1 MKGFRGIIVSL
12 AAIWVSTVLQQSIAH
27 RVDILSATPDFLL
40 ITLSCLCMYTSRMG
54 GALLGFLVG
63 LAAGAITGANLS
75 QFIFSRTIV
84 GFLDAWSRTF
94 GLDPNFIAAAVNGF
108 AVTIVAQLILMFF
121 APPSGI
127 TAFLGATIVSAM
139 VNGVLA
145 VPVHALLRKIL
156 GPQVA

>member
-1 MKGFRGIIVSL
+1 MKGFRGFAVVVL
-12 AAIWVSTVLQQSIAH
+12 AIWVSAVLQQSVAH
-27 RVDILSATPDFLL
+27 RVDIWTATPDFLL
-40 ITLSCLCMYTSRMG
+40 VTLSCLCMYASRIG
-54 GALLGFLVG
+54 GALIGFLVG

-75 QFIFSRTIV
+75 QFIFSRTIT
-84 GFLDAWSRTF
+84 GFLDAWSRSF

-108 AVTIVAQLILMFF
+108 AVTVIAQLILMFF

-127 TAFLGATIVSAM
+127 AAFLGATILSAM

-145 VPVHALLRKIL
+145 VPVHALLRRSL